1 MKERI
6 KAIVT
11 IVAAGVAFVN
21 TILTAK
27 GINPLPFSEDAVYE
41 WASMAVNGILVIYAW
56 WKNQNVTEDAQDAQ
70 AVLDVLKG
78 KVDYTPDFE
87 VDDEDAEEYEEDNMK
102 G

>member
-27 GINPLPFSEDAVYE
+27 GINPIPFSEDAVYE
-41 WASMAVNGILVIYAW
+41 WASMAVNGILVIYTW
-56 WKNQNVTEDAQDAQ
+56 WKNQNITKNAQTSQ
-70 AVLDVLKG
+70 RMLNHLKEIDKEG
-78 KVDYTPDFE
+78 IE
-87 VDDEDAEEYEEDNMK
+87 QDNSPE
-102 G
+102 GV